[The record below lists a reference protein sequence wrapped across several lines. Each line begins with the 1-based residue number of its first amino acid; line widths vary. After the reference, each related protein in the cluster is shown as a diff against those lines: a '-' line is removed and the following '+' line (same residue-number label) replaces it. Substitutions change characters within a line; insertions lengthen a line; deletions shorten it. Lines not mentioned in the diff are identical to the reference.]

1 MSATSG
7 TIDAMGR
14 ETSFPDLYELLGA
27 SREAEPD
34 ELRAAYHARA
44 RELHPDAAADP
55 EAEARFREVSHAYAV
70 LSKPRSRLLYDRLA
84 YRGPG
89 GGGFG
94 PVHEGVGKPTRE
106 SAHRSDDELVD
117 WVFTDEPAN
126 AAQPVPKEERFLRYL
141 AAAALLVAVVFL
153 VAILLN

>member
-1 MSATSG
+1 VSATSG

-94 PVHEGVGKPTRE
+94 PVHEDVGKPTRE
-106 SAHRSDDELVD
+106 SAHLSDDELVD

-126 AAQPVPKEERFLRYL
+126 PAQPVPREERFLRYL

>member
-34 ELRAAYHARA
+34 ELRAAYHALA

-106 SAHRSDDELVD
+106 SAHLSDDELVD

>member
-1 MSATSG
+1 
-7 TIDAMGR
+7 MGR

-34 ELRAAYHARA
+34 ELKAAYHARA
-44 RELHPDAAADP
+44 RELHPDASGDE
-55 EAEARFREVSHAYAV
+55 EAETRFREVAHAYAV

-94 PVHEGVGKPTRE
+94 PAHEGVGRPTRE
-106 SAHRSDDELVD
+106 SAHLSNDELAD
-117 WVFTDEPAN
+117 WVFTYEPDDL
-126 AAQPVPKEERFLRYL
+126 AAPVPPEERLLRYL
-141 AAAALLVAVVFL
+141 SAAALLVAIVFL
-153 VAILLN
+153 VAVLLN

>member
-1 MSATSG
+1 
-7 TIDAMGR
+7 MGR

-34 ELRAAYHARA
+34 ELKAAYHARA
-44 RELHPDAAADP
+44 RELHPDAAGDA

-94 PVHEGVGKPTRE
+94 PVHEGVGRPTRE
-106 SAHRSDDELVD
+106 SAHLSDDELVD
-117 WVFTDEPAN
+117 WVFAEAPLNPAR
-126 AAQPVPKEERFLRYL
+126 PVPSEERLLRYL
-141 AAAALLVAVVFL
+141 AAAALLVAIVFV

>member
-1 MSATSG
+1 
-7 TIDAMGR
+7 MGR

-34 ELRAAYHARA
+34 ELKAAYHARA
-44 RELHPDAAADP
+44 RELHPDASGDE

-94 PVHEGVGKPTRE
+94 PAHEGVGKPTRE
-106 SAHRSDDELVD
+106 SAHLSNDELAD
-117 WVFTDEPAN
+117 WVFTDESVDL
-126 AAQPVPKEERFLRYL
+126 AAPVPSEERLLRYL
-141 AAAALLVAVVFL
+141 SAAALLVSIIFL
-153 VAILLN
+153 VAVLLD

>member
-1 MSATSG
+1 
-7 TIDAMGR
+7 MGR

-34 ELRAAYHARA
+34 ELKAAYHARA
-44 RELHPDAAADP
+44 RELHPDAAGDA

-106 SAHRSDDELVD
+106 SAHLSDDELVD
-117 WVFTDEPAN
+117 WVFTDEPVNPAFG
-126 AAQPVPKEERFLRYL
+126 VPSEERLLRYL
-141 AAAALLVAVVFL
+141 AAAALLVAIVFV
-153 VAILLN
+153 VAILLGQ

>member
-1 MSATSG
+1 
-7 TIDAMGR
+7 MGR
-14 ETSFPDLYELLGA
+14 ETSFPDLYEVLGA
-27 SREAEPD
+27 SRDAEPD
-34 ELRAAYHARA
+34 ELKAAYHARA

-55 EAEARFREVSHAYAV
+55 KAEARFREVSHAYAV

-94 PVHEGVGKPTRE
+94 PVHEGVGRPTRD
-106 SAHRSDDELVD
+106 SAHLSDDELVD

-126 AAQPVPKEERFLRYL
+126 PAQPVPREERLLRYL

>member
-1 MSATSG
+1 
-7 TIDAMGR
+7 MGR

-27 SREAEPD
+27 SREAGPD
-34 ELRAAYHARA
+34 ELKAAYHARA
-44 RELHPDAAADP
+44 RELHPDVSGDAD
-55 EAEARFREVSHAYAV
+55 AEARFREVCHAYAV

-106 SAHRSDDELVD
+106 SAHLSDDELVD
-117 WVFTDEPAN
+117 WVFNDEPTNPAL
-126 AAQPVPKEERFLRYL
+126 AVPTEERLLRYM
-141 AAAALLVAVVFL
+141 AGAALLVAIVFL